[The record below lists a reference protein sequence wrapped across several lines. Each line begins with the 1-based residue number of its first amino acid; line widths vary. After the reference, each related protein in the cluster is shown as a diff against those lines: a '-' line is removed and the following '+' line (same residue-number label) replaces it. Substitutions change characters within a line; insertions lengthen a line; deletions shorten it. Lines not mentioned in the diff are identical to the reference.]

1 MAEIIGL
8 TLLALVLASF
18 EILVP
23 GGILGI
29 LAVVS
34 LALASYL
41 AYEPFGLGGSVLL
54 FMGGGVTILVVVY
67 FEFKLLGKTRFRNRF
82 ILSSA
87 VTGRSESVHATEE
100 VINAEGVTLTAMA
113 PTGMILINDQK
124 FEAFSR
130 SGFLPKNQS
139 IRVVARDNFRL
150 IIEKI

>member
-34 LALASYL
+34 LGLASYL

-54 FMGGGVTILVVVY
+54 FLGGGVAILVVVY

-113 PTGMILINDQK
+113 PTGMILVNEQK